1 MHPIKTHCKW
11 QNKDIAPTLGKLNSP
26 NHEVYC
32 AVIFVTTINCFI
44 ELLCWSKQSKER
56 FTLQRASRFQIE
68 SALNVYD
75 FPPSLSLSL
84 PILVFLV
91 TLKPSLSQAQKV
103 PQKIRSRSPG
113 LYIPYTGPSNTQFW
127 NMKKQSYFVEIKS
140 KR

>member
-91 TLKPSLSQAQKV
+91 TLKPSFSLTSSES
-103 PQKIRSRSPG
+103 PTENKIQVSRS
-113 LYIPYTGPSNTQFW
+113 LHTVYWALKHSFL
-127 NMKKQSYFVEIKS
+127 E
-140 KR
+140 